1 LKILLGILIFLIAW
15 QVFSVVLN
23 VPLILPSPYLT
34 FESLSHLAVQLDTYQ
49 AILSTVWK
57 SLLVL
62 LTVIAVGIPIGF
74 FMGISESVYEIFRPA
89 VTVVQAVPVIS
100 WLALVIFVWG
110 IGWKGPVVIGF
121 LSLLPISIFTTASGV
136 RSTDKN
142 LIEMAKVYRVP
153 KVKIVKTIY
162 LGSLVPFIFSTVEVI
177 IGDVWKVIVV
187 AEYLCGSSGIGV
199 LISWARQYVDV
210 PKIYALTI
218 ITVALGIASERVAK
232 MAFRK
237 ILGKWQIPS

>member
-89 VTVVQAVPVIS
+89 VRLFRLCPS
-100 WLALVIFVWG
+100 
-110 IGWKGPVVIGF
+110 
-121 LSLLPISIFTTASGV
+121 
-136 RSTDKN
+136 
-142 LIEMAKVYRVP
+142 YRG
-153 KVKIVKTIY
+153 
-162 LGSLVPFIFSTVEVI
+162 LRL
-177 IGDVWKVIVV
+177 
-187 AEYLCGSSGIGV
+187 
-199 LISWARQYVDV
+199 
-210 PKIYALTI
+210 
-218 ITVALGIASERVAK
+218 
-232 MAFRK
+232 
-237 ILGKWQIPS
+237 

>member
-34 FESLSHLAVQLDTYQ
+34 FESLSHLMIQSDTYQ
-49 AILSTVWK
+49 AIFSTVWK

-62 LTVIAVGIPIGF
+62 LAVIAVGIPIGF
-74 FMGISESVYEIFRPA
+74 VMGINESIYEIFRPA
-89 VTVVQAVPVIS
+89 VTVIQAVPVIS
-100 WLALVIFVWG
+100 WLALVVFVWG
-110 IGWKGPVVIGF
+110 IGWKGPVVISF
-121 LSLLPISIFTTASGV
+121 LSLLPISIFTTATGV

-142 LIEMAKVYRVP
+142 LIEMAKLYKVP
-153 KVKIVKTIY
+153 KTKVVRVIY
-162 LGSLVPFIFSTVEVI
+162 FGSLVPFIFSTVEVI
-177 IGDVWKVIVV
+177 IGDVWKVVVV

-210 PKIYALTI
+210 PRIYALTI
-218 ITVALGIASERVAK
+218 ITVALGITAERVTK
-232 MAFRK
+232 IAFRK
-237 ILGKWQIPS
+237 ILSKWQISS